1 MLKLILGYRVK
12 VAKPTVLIDNGK
24 ICIDNTKRKRTP
36 LHKRKGRL
44 ANFLNPK
51 FWWSAEHLNE
61 TPLQFEIMEYKE
73 CEIFQQLETPTCN
86 PPSTECVIG
95 LEWDRNENSIR
106 VIIGH
111 IDNNIGRCNLD
122 ILMIWE
128 RNIIDTFL
136 EWRYIFNSFTAKV
149 TII

>member
-1 MLKLILGYRVK
+1 
-12 VAKPTVLIDNGK
+12 
-24 ICIDNTKRKRTP
+24 
-36 LHKRKGRL
+36 
-44 ANFLNPK
+44 
-51 FWWSAEHLNE
+51 
-61 TPLQFEIMEYKE
+61 MEYKE
-73 CEIFQQLETPTCN
+73 CEIFQQLETSTCN

-136 EWRYIFNSFTAKV
+136 EWRYIFNSFAAKV
-149 TII
+149 TIM